1 MRDMQQQL
9 TTTLENKQID
19 TQKLQQSVDLQHEDL
34 DRMQQLKQKV
44 FILPLVCVIFHL
56 LLIVNKFSRFPFKA
70 LQFPCFR

>member
-1 MRDMQQQL
+1 MKDMREMRDMQQEL

-44 FILPLVCVIFHL
+44 FIWSLFTL
-56 LLIVNKFSRFPFKA
+56 S
-70 LQFPCFR
+70 